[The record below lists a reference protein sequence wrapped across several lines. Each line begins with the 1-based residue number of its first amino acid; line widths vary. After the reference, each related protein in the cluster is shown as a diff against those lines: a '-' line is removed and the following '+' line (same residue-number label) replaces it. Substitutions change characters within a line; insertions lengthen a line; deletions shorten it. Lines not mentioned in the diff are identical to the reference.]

1 MKFRAAAKP
10 LLSQRYKIADVEDM
24 GFPPHEKNEN
34 GVFRFDRDARQPRK
48 GHMSTPP
55 RTPNAREA
63 VSGREGEAERTRKP
77 MRQYPPKLLARI
89 LFVLLLSFLDAFFTL
104 YLLHM
109 GAVETNPVMAFF
121 LEFGPAVFMVAKYGI
136 TVICV
141 AVMLIGPIHMGEKGE
156 KLADRL
162 FYFLAGAFEIVIL
175 WELYMIFFGFG

>member
-1 MKFRAAAKP
+1 
-10 LLSQRYKIADVEDM
+10 
-24 GFPPHEKNEN
+24 
-34 GVFRFDRDARQPRK
+34 
-48 GHMSTPP
+48 MSPPP

-63 VSGREGEAERTRKP
+63 VPNRESEAAGQSTESFREAERTRKP
-77 MRQYPPKLLARI
+77 ARRYPPKLLARI

-121 LEFGPAVFMVAKYGI
+121 LEFGPAVFMIAKYGI

-141 AVMLIGPIHMGEKGE
+141 AVMLLGPIHMGEKGE

>member
-1 MKFRAAAKP
+1 M
-10 LLSQRYKIADVEDM
+10 D
-24 GFPPHEKNEN
+24 
-34 GVFRFDRDARQPRK
+34 
-48 GHMSTPP
+48 TPTP
-55 RTPNAREA
+55 TPNAREA
-63 VSGREGEAERTRKP
+63 VPERENEIADESTDSTHKAKRTRKP
-77 MRQYPPKLLARI
+77 GRQYPPKLLARI

-121 LEFGPAVFMVAKYGI
+121 LQFGPAVFMVAKYGI

-141 AVMLIGPIHMGEKGE
+141 AAMLLGPLHMGEKGE

-175 WELYMIFFGFG
+175 WELYLIFFGVG

>member
-1 MKFRAAAKP
+1 M
-10 LLSQRYKIADVEDM
+10 
-24 GFPPHEKNEN
+24 EN
-34 GVFRFDRDARQPRK
+34 GVFRFQRTARKPRK
-48 GHMSTPP
+48 IHMSTSP

-63 VSGREGEAERTRKP
+63 VPDREGEAGGQAAESPREAGRIRKP
-77 MRQYPPKLLARI
+77 GRQYPSKLLARI

-121 LEFGPAVFMVAKYGI
+121 LEFGPAVFMIAKYGI
-136 TVICV
+136 TVLCV
-141 AVMLIGPIHMGEKGE
+141 AAMLLGPIHMGEKGE

-175 WELYMIFFGFG
+175 WELYLIFFGLR